1 MFIISLQKL
10 GTPILVKFDRE
21 LTYRMIDVLAGGS
34 GSDYTVDSNKEIT
47 QIELGLIKEICLKLI
62 DDLNEAW
69 SPIYEI
75 KAKYVRAEVNAEF
88 IGIVSAESKVI
99 KVDYKIG
106 FNNVTGVMEIIYPYS
121 TLFPIRNELFTSV

>member
-1 MFIISLQKL
+1 M
-10 GTPILVKFDRE
+10 VKFDRE